1 VSVNNIF
8 TKNLPSLDL
17 HGETRDTARILIND
31 FIKENVKL
39 KNDKIVIIHGI
50 GTGVLR
56 KETQNILKNNK
67 NVIEYGID
75 FMNEGS
81 TIVRLKIWLFP

>member
-1 VSVNNIF
+1 MSVNNIF

-17 HGETRDTARILIND
+17 HGETRETARVLIND
-31 FIKENVKL
+31 FIKENIKL
-39 KNDKIVIIHGI
+39 KNDKFVIIHGI
-50 GTGVLR
+50 GTGVLK

-67 NVIEYGID
+67 KVIEFGID

-81 TIVRLKIWLFP
+81 TIVRIIV

>member
-1 VSVNNIF
+1 MNVNNIF

-17 HGETRDTARILIND
+17 HGETRDTARVLIND
-31 FIKENVKL
+31 FIKENIKL
-39 KNDKIVIIHGI
+39 KKDKIVIIHGI
-50 GTGVLR
+50 GTGILR

-67 NVIEYGID
+67 NVIEYGLD

-81 TIVRLKIWLFP
+81 TIVRLKI

>member
-17 HGETRDTARILIND
+17 HGETRDTARVLIND
-31 FIKENVKL
+31 FINENVKL

-50 GTGVLR
+50 GTGVLK
-56 KETQNILKNNK
+56 KETQKILKNNK
-67 NVIEYGID
+67 KVIEYGID

-81 TIVRLKIWLFP
+81 TIVRINVWQ

>member
-1 VSVNNIF
+1 MSISNIF

-17 HGETRDTARILIND
+17 HGETRDTARVLIND
-31 FIKENVKL
+31 FIKDNIKL

-50 GTGVLR
+50 GTGAL
-56 KETQNILKNNK
+56 KQETRETLKHNK
-67 NVIEYGID
+67 NVIEFGID

-81 TIVRLKIWLFP
+81 TIVRLKI

>member
-1 VSVNNIF
+1 MSVNNIF

-17 HGETRDTARILIND
+17 HGETRDTARVLIND
-31 FIKENVKL
+31 CIKENIKL
-39 KNDKIVIIHGI
+39 KKDKIVIIHGI
-50 GTGVLR
+50 GTGILR

-67 NVIEYGID
+67 NVIEYGLD

-81 TIVRLKIWLFP
+81 TIVRLKI

>member
-17 HGETRDTARILIND
+17 HGETRDTARVLIND
-31 FIKENVKL
+31 FINENVKL

-50 GTGVLR
+50 GTGVLK
-56 KETQNILKNNK
+56 KETQKILKNNK
-67 NVIEYGID
+67 KVIEYGID

-81 TIVRLKIWLFP
+81 TIVRINV